1 MGMHPYD
8 TTMEFAYERT
18 QQAENRL
25 LRAPQDYVVGYA
37 FRSDY
42 GAVALIEKRKPAWQ
56 AGKLNGIGGKIEP
69 GESPEAAMSREF
81 LEEAGLLVHPQCWL
95 HFRTEQFM
103 HTTPGKSDQ
112 HVGTRVYHFA
122 VRVGDSEWAQIRTI
136 EVERIVKVRL
146 PLTFTGHAEQDQQSG
161 TGPFHSTVY
170 NMAYLI
176 PMAVTLLQQPPEN
189 RPVP

>member
-8 TTMEFAYERT
+8 STMEFDYERDY
-18 QQAENRL
+18 QVLNRVQRL
-25 LRAPQDYVVGYA
+25 PQNYVVGYA
-37 FRSDY
+37 FRADY

-69 GESPEAAMSREF
+69 DESPAGAMSREF
-81 LEEAGLLVHPQCWL
+81 AEEAGVHFRPDRWL
-95 HFRTEQFM
+95 HFRTEQFL

-122 VRVGDSEWAQIRTI
+122 VRATEHEWLSICTI
-136 EVERIVKVRL
+136 EAELVVKIEL
-146 PLTFTGHAEQDQQSG
+146 PNMKFSVDGRYYPSG
-161 TGPFHSTVY
+161 NFIY
-170 NMAYLI
+170 NMQYLI
-176 PMAVTLLQQPPEN
+176 PMAATLLQQPPEN